1 MPAIAKH
8 PTTGVINVI
17 LGEGESL
24 TEQWN
29 NEKVVVYRRDS
40 TTGWDLKLVK
50 PLGLLASAD
59 VLKVNAKKRC
69 GWDATSNGGDPIHQH
84 DDQSW
89 WHFDELWSLE
99 NGPFETWDE
108 AYSAL
113 AEYCAGLEQAT
124 KIAQEIADE
133 IGTASMNNDDI
144 VKKLI
149 KKLFPKGIPDEA
161 QADSD
166 KQN

>member
-1 MPAIAKH
+1 MPVIAKH
-8 PTTGVINVI
+8 PTTGIINVI

-40 TTGWDLKLVK
+40 TTNQDLKLVK
-50 PLGLLASAD
+50 PLGLLASPEE
-59 VLKVNAKKRC
+59 LKVNTKLRC
-69 GWDATSNGGDPIHQH
+69 GWSPISNGGDPIHQH
-84 DDQSW
+84 DDGSW

-108 AYSAL
+108 AYNAL

-124 KIAQEIADE
+124 KVAQELAEE
-133 IGTASMNNDDI
+133 IGAAVSNDDI

-149 KKLFPKGIPDEA
+149 TKLFPKGIPDET
-161 QADSD
+161 QASRD
-166 KQN
+166 KQD